1 MLHKHCRFS
10 ISCARVACT
19 MVTTRLRLVML
30 FALRY
35 EKEGRQQIASLMA
48 KLQELGMGASVVA
61 VGCVPPNHWPG

>member
-1 MLHKHCRFS
+1 
-10 ISCARVACT
+10 